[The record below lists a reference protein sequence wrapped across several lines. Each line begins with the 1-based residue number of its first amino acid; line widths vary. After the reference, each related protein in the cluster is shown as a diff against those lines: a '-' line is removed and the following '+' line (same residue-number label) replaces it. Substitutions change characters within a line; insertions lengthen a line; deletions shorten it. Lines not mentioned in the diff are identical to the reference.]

1 MSTVSRSPTAVTQLA
16 KGKERG
22 KMSTDMAGDS
32 NIMCECGEKSE
43 LGINWTDEYLN
54 CR

>member
-22 KMSTDMAGDS
+22 KMSTDIVGDS
-32 NIMCECGEKSE
+32 NSMCECGEK
-43 LGINWTDEYLN
+43 LIGTWN
-54 CR
+54 